1 LIDHQADSGLDAES
15 IAAHVPSILSH
26 ADELAAA
33 AGQGHL
39 MTAVHEHAGG
49 TAVIAAMSTEAVL
62 LVLLRPTADVGSL
75 LFDLRRH
82 RANIAA
88 LV

>member
-1 LIDHQADSGLDAES
+1 MNSGPVGFGVVVAVPPES
-15 IAAHVPSILSH
+15 
-26 ADELAAA
+26 
-33 AGQGHL
+33 GHGAPAF
-39 MTAVHEHAGG
+39 THS
-49 TAVIAAMSTEAVL
+49 VIAAMSADAFL
-62 LVLLRPTADVGSL
+62 LVLVRPTADLGAL